1 MNDFG
6 MDADSNSWGSDYDQ
20 GDDYGSDYSD
30 GEYQPG
36 STAGGSSSVYQQLH
50 HHPGPVA
57 NRATKST
64 KNSVQARKMVNRG
77 RWTKEEVS
85 FGLTPILRT
94 LTYSV
99 SCFFIIFIFFLGREI
114 ERGRRAH
121 WRNMGNGGLLF

>member
-36 STAGGSSSVYQQLH
+36 GAVGVSSSVHQQL
-50 HHPGPVA
+50 HHPGPVT

-64 KNSVQARKMVNRG
+64 KNSALARKMVNRG

-85 FGLTPILRT
+85 PGLP
-94 LTYSV
+94 S
-99 SCFFIIFIFFLGREI
+99 IFKDAFLFRAFCLLFFLGREI

-121 WRNMGNGGLLF
+121 WRNMGNSGLLLRGPL